1 MTTLRASFAIQR
13 RVIWALLMRE
23 VITRYGRHNIGVLWV
38 VAEPMFFTLGVA
50 ALWTAAGF
58 GHGSAMPIA
67 AFAVTGYSGV
77 LLWRNTVSKCN
88 AGIQQNFNL
97 LYHRNVRVMDVFA
110 TRILLEIGGTTA
122 SFVLLVAVMIATGF
136 IPIPND
142 LLTSILGWLLLAWF
156 GAALATLVGAAA
168 SFSEIV
174 DRVWHPISY
183 FMFPLSGAAF
193 MVDWFAP
200 PVREFLLWLPMVH
213 GVEMI
218 RDGFYGHL
226 MRTHYDPAF
235 LAGANLVLSLA
246 GLMLLRMA
254 GRRVKAN
261 P

>member
-1 MTTLRASFAIQR
+1 MTSLSASFVIQR

-23 VITRYGRHNIGVLWV
+23 IITRYGRHNIGVLWL
-38 VAEPMFFTLGVA
+38 VAEPMVFTVGVA
-50 ALWTAAGF
+50 TLWTAAGF
-58 GHGSAMPIA
+58 GHGSAMPVA
-67 AFAVTGYSGV
+67 AFAITGYSSV
-77 LLWRNTVSKCN
+77 LLWRNAVSKCN
-88 AGIQQNFNL
+88 AAIQHNFNL

-110 TRILLEIGGTTA
+110 TRIILEIGGTTA
-122 SFVLLVAVMIATGF
+122 SFVLLSALMIGTGF
-136 IPIPND
+136 IPVPVD
-142 LLTSILGWLLLAWF
+142 LLTAIFGWLLLAWF
-156 GAALATLVGAAA
+156 GAALATMVGAAA

-174 DRVWHPISY
+174 DRIWHPVSY

-200 PVREFLLWLPMVH
+200 PVRDVLLWLPMVH
-213 GVEMI
+213 GVEMV

-235 LAGANLVLSLA
+235 LAGTNLLLSMA
-246 GLMLLRMA
+246 GLLLLRAA